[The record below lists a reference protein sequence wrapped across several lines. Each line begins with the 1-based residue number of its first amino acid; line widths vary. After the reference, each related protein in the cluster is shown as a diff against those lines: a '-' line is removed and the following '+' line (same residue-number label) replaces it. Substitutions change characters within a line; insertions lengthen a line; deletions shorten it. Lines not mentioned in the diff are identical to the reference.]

1 MKHLYKIVL
10 LFFCLILTVSVFG
23 ETDQTSTPAVPAK
36 PWSATARFGLVDNT
50 GNVSTSNIMGHL
62 KFDYKKNKWLL
73 HIAGGGRL
81 TSDKGEKTGENY
93 TAKGGVEYY
102 FRPRNFS
109 FSEVDCKF
117 DEFSPYLYVVTIVAG
132 YGWKVVDND
141 KVGLILKAGPG
152 LRRQKESEKKGTE
165 PQEADDDLIG
175 YGAADFTWNITKDS
189 KFTQKVSTDIGPKG
203 IYFRSKTA
211 LLTKIIGNL
220 GMELSFEIHH
230 YTKIPRL
237 SENEHKTDTRT
248 QLAFVYS
255 F

>member
-1 MKHLYKIVL
+1 MKRGYQFRK
-10 LFFCLILTVSVFG
+10 
-23 ETDQTSTPAVPAK
+23 
-36 PWSATARFGLVDNT
+36 GL
-50 GNVSTSNIMGHL
+50 
-62 KFDYKKNKWLL
+62 
-73 HIAGGGRL
+73 
-81 TSDKGEKTGENY
+81 
-93 TAKGGVEYY
+93 
-102 FRPRNFS
+102 
-109 FSEVDCKF
+109 
-117 DEFSPYLYVVTIVAG
+117 
-132 YGWKVVDND
+132 
-141 KVGLILKAGPG
+141 
-152 LRRQKESEKKGTE
+152 
-165 PQEADDDLIG
+165 
-175 YGAADFTWNITKDS
+175 WNITKDS